1 MSINN
6 KTGATQH
13 PIRSDS
19 LGSVLNG
26 ICCGF
31 VYIGTTA
38 NFRANRHEGLGGYL
52 AALITSLLALLL
64 LKVLPGVLAKID
76 QLPLPVASIFIV
88 TLYYALT
95 VYWLLIF
102 RSVTQR
108 RLNDTG
114 TTKHKRIWLVF
125 ACFFLAVL
133 IDIFAQTP
141 LVEELGDFYAFL
153 SLPYYGL
160 LVLTHVLAFII
171 SLLLYSKPSDTNQ
184 TNADYSY
191 LAMIPAKRVRQAAQQ
206 PPQNNVPQPTVYCN
220 QPQVQPNYGQ
230 PAVYSNQPQVQPNYG
245 QPAANYTPSSYV
257 QPTPPIP
264 NQVLQNRQVGQA
276 YGNTY
281 SQYPGGQACYPP
293 PQQPYYGQ
301 SQPPYYGQQPVYPPT
316 YYAPAPQ
323 PVPPQNIPTNPNS
336 TNYGQPPTKPDD
348 HS

>member
-6 KTGATQH
+6 KAGATQH
-13 PIRSDS
+13 PIRNDS
-19 LGSVLNG
+19 LGSILNG

-52 AALITSLLALLL
+52 AALIASLLALLL
-64 LKVLPGVLAKID
+64 LKVLPGVLTKIN
-76 QLPLPVASIFIV
+76 QLPLSVASIFIV

-108 RLNDTG
+108 RINDTG
-114 TTKHKRIWLVF
+114 ITKHKRIWLVF

-160 LVLTHVLAFII
+160 LILTHVLALVI

-191 LAMIPAKRVRQAAQQ
+191 LAMIPAKHVRQAVQQ
-206 PPQNNVPQPTVYCN
+206 PAA
-220 QPQVQPNYGQ
+220 VQPNYGQ
-230 PAVYSNQPQVQPNYG
+230 PATNY
-245 QPAANYTPSSYV
+245 APSSYV

-264 NQVLQNRQVGQA
+264 NQVLQNGQVGQA

-281 SQYPGGQACYPP
+281 SQYPSGQACYPP
-293 PQQPYYGQ
+293 PQQSYYGQ

-336 TNYGQPPTKPDD
+336 TNYSQPPTKPDD